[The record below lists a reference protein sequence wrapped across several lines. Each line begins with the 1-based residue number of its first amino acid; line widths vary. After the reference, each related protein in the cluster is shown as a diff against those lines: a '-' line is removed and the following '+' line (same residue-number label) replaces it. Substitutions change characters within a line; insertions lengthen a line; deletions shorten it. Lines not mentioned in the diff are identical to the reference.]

1 MTGEHGMPVSELSRR
16 TGLSTAAINFY
27 VREGLLLP
35 PVKTS
40 ATRATYDESYVDR
53 INRINELKEQGL
65 TLKVIARVLD
75 NPDPAGELGIAPP
88 AQQERRRAPQA
99 PVDIEM
105 FVKETGLTGEQVYN
119 ALDLGL
125 LDPIEGRRVES
136 GLRFDIRDIS
146 TGRALARLLAAGVG
160 FDLLARHAAEF
171 EPLTRAETHFL
182 AEHVAAV
189 RRTDTSRKG
198 MQETA
203 AAFARVR
210 DYLRARQF
218 AKAYPDW
225 LDTP

>member
-1 MTGEHGMPVSELSRR
+1 MTGESGMAVGELSRR

-27 VREGLLLP
+27 IREGLLPP

-40 ATRATYDESYVDR
+40 ATRAVYEESYVDR
-53 INRINELKEQGL
+53 IGRINELKARGL

-75 NPDPAGELGIAPP
+75 NPDPAGELGITRP
-88 AQQERRRAPQA
+88 ERRRVALA
-99 PVDIEM
+99 PVDIEA
-105 FVKETGLTGEQVYN
+105 FIKETNLTGEQVYN

-125 LDPIEGRRVES
+125 LDPVEGRRGES
-136 GLRFDIRDIS
+136 GLRFDSRDIT
-146 TGRALARLLAAGVG
+146 TGRAIARLLAGGVG

-189 RRTDTSRKG
+189 RRSDTSRRAA
-198 MQETA
+198 QEA
-203 AAFARVR
+203 AMAFARIR

-218 AKAYPDW
+218 AEKYPEW
-225 LDTP
+225 LDGV

>member
-1 MTGEHGMPVSELSRR
+1 MTGESGMAVGELSRR

-27 VREGLLLP
+27 VREGLLPP

-40 ATRATYDESYVDR
+40 ATRAVYEESYVDR
-53 INRINELKEQGL
+53 IGRINELKAQGL

-75 NPDPAGELGIAPP
+75 NPDPAGELGITRPTRQRVA
-88 AQQERRRAPQA
+88 QA
-99 PVDIEM
+99 PVEIEA
-105 FVKETGLTGEQVYN
+105 FIKETGLTGEHVYN

-125 LDPIEGRRVES
+125 LDPVEGRRGDS
-136 GLRFDIRDIS
+136 GLRFDSRDIT
-146 TGRALARLLAAGVG
+146 TGRAIARLLAGGIG

-189 RRTDTSRKG
+189 RRSDTSRKAA
-198 MQETA
+198 QEATM
-203 AAFARVR
+203 AFARIR

-218 AKAYPDW
+218 AEKYPEW
-225 LDTP
+225 LDGV

>member
-1 MTGEHGMPVSELSRR
+1 MAVGELSRR

-27 VREGLLLP
+27 VREGLLPP

-40 ATRATYDESYVDR
+40 ATRAVYEESYVDR
-53 INRINELKEQGL
+53 IGRINELKAQGL

-75 NPDPAGELGIAPP
+75 NPDPAGELGITRPTRQRVA
-88 AQQERRRAPQA
+88 QA
-99 PVDIEM
+99 PVEIEA
-105 FVKETGLTGEQVYN
+105 FIKETGLTGEHVYN

-125 LDPIEGRRVES
+125 LDPVEGRRGDS
-136 GLRFDIRDIS
+136 GLRFDSRDIT
-146 TGRALARLLAAGVG
+146 TGRAIARLLAGGIG

-189 RRTDTSRKG
+189 RRSDTSRRAA
-198 MQETA
+198 QEA
-203 AAFARVR
+203 AMAFARIR

-218 AKAYPDW
+218 AEKYPEW
-225 LDTP
+225 LDGV

>member
-1 MTGEHGMPVSELSRR
+1 MTGESGMAVGELSRR

-27 VREGLLLP
+27 VREGLLPP

-40 ATRATYDESYVDR
+40 ATRAVYEESYVDR
-53 INRINELKEQGL
+53 IGRINELKAQGL

-75 NPDPAGELGIAPP
+75 NPDPAGELGITRPTRQKVA
-88 AQQERRRAPQA
+88 QA
-99 PVDIEM
+99 PVEIEA
-105 FVKETGLTGEQVYN
+105 FIKETGLTGEHVYN

-125 LDPIEGRRVES
+125 LDPVEGRRGDS
-136 GLRFDIRDIS
+136 GLRFDSRDIT
-146 TGRALARLLAAGVG
+146 TGRAIARLLAGGIG

-189 RRTDTSRKG
+189 RRSDTSRKAA
-198 MQETA
+198 QEA
-203 AAFARVR
+203 AMAFARIR

-218 AKAYPDW
+218 AEKYPEW
-225 LDTP
+225 LDGV

>member
-1 MTGEHGMPVSELSRR
+1 MTGESGMAVGELSRR

-27 VREGLLLP
+27 VREGLLPP

-40 ATRATYDESYVDR
+40 ATRAVYEESYVDR
-53 INRINELKEQGL
+53 IGRINELKAQGL

-75 NPDPAGELGIAPP
+75 NPDPAGELGITRPTRQRVA
-88 AQQERRRAPQA
+88 QA
-99 PVDIEM
+99 PVEIEA
-105 FVKETGLTGEQVYN
+105 FIKETGLTGEHVYN

-125 LDPIEGRRVES
+125 LDPVEGRRGDS
-136 GLRFDIRDIS
+136 GLRFDSRDIT
-146 TGRALARLLAAGVG
+146 TGRAIARLLAGGIG

-189 RRTDTSRKG
+189 RRSDTSRRAA
-198 MQETA
+198 QETA
-203 AAFARVR
+203 MAFARIR

-218 AKAYPDW
+218 AEKYPEW
-225 LDTP
+225 LDGV

>member
-1 MTGEHGMPVSELSRR
+1 MTGESGMAVGELSRR

-27 VREGLLLP
+27 VREGLLPP

-40 ATRATYDESYVDR
+40 ATRAVYEESYVDR
-53 INRINELKEQGL
+53 IGRINELKAQGL

-75 NPDPAGELGIAPP
+75 NPDPAGELGITRPTRQRVA
-88 AQQERRRAPQA
+88 QA
-99 PVDIEM
+99 PVEIEA
-105 FVKETGLTGEQVYN
+105 FIKETGLTGEHVYN

-125 LDPIEGRRVES
+125 LDPVEGRRGDS
-136 GLRFDIRDIS
+136 GLRFDSRDIT
-146 TGRALARLLAAGVG
+146 TGRAIARLLAGGIG

-189 RRTDTSRKG
+189 RRSDTSRKAA
-198 MQETA
+198 QEA
-203 AAFARVR
+203 AMAFARIR

-218 AKAYPDW
+218 AEKYPEW
-225 LDTP
+225 LDGV

>member
-1 MTGEHGMPVSELSRR
+1 MTGESGMAVGELSRR

-27 VREGLLLP
+27 VREGLLPP

-40 ATRATYDESYVDR
+40 ATRAVYEESYVDR
-53 INRINELKEQGL
+53 IGRINELKAQGL

-75 NPDPAGELGIAPP
+75 NPDPAGELGITRPTRQRVA
-88 AQQERRRAPQA
+88 QA
-99 PVDIEM
+99 PVEIEA
-105 FVKETGLTGEQVYN
+105 FIKETGLTGEHVYN

-125 LDPIEGRRVES
+125 LDPVEGRRGDS
-136 GLRFDIRDIS
+136 GLRFDSRDIT
-146 TGRALARLLAAGVG
+146 TGRAIARLLAGGIG

-189 RRTDTSRKG
+189 RRSDTSRRAA
-198 MQETA
+198 QEA
-203 AAFARVR
+203 AMAFARIR

-218 AKAYPDW
+218 AEKYPEW
-225 LDTP
+225 LDGV

>member
-1 MTGEHGMPVSELSRR
+1 MTGESGMAVGELSRR

-27 VREGLLLP
+27 VREGLLPP

-40 ATRATYDESYVDR
+40 ATRAVYEESYVDR
-53 INRINELKEQGL
+53 IGRINELKAQGL

-75 NPDPAGELGIAPP
+75 NPDPAGELGITRPTRQRVA
-88 AQQERRRAPQA
+88 QA
-99 PVDIEM
+99 PVEIEA
-105 FVKETGLTGEQVYN
+105 FIKETGLTGEHVYN

-125 LDPIEGRRVES
+125 LDPVEGRRGDS
-136 GLRFDIRDIS
+136 GLRFDSRDIT
-146 TGRALARLLAAGVG
+146 TGRAIARLLAGGVG

-189 RRTDTSRKG
+189 RRSDTSRRAA
-198 MQETA
+198 QEA
-203 AAFARVR
+203 AMAFARIR

-218 AKAYPDW
+218 AEKYPEW
-225 LDTP
+225 LDGV